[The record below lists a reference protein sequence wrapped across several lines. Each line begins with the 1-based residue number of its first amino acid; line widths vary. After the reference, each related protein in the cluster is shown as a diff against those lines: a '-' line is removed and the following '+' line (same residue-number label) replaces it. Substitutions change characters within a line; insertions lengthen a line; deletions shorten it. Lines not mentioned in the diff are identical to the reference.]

1 MISNI
6 RSFEI
11 VCVRLLVYGLI
22 QHIACILVC
31 FYVVSLCF
39 LKTDCALRLTSLL
52 NETPTFHNHITELEE
67 LYYQMGEAENQK
79 VFEDC

>member
-11 VCVRLLVYGLI
+11 LCVCLLVYGLI
-22 QHIACILVC
+22 QHITCILVC
-31 FYVVSLCF
+31 FYVVLLCF
-39 LKTDCALRLTSLL
+39 LKTDYALCLTSLL
-52 NETPTFHNHITELEE
+52 NKTPTFHNHITEFEG
-67 LYYQMGEAENQK
+67 LYYQINEAKDLK

>member
-11 VCVRLLVYGLI
+11 LCVCLLVYGLI
-22 QHIACILVC
+22 QHITCILVC

-39 LKTDCALRLTSLL
+39 LKIDCALCLTNL
-52 NETPTFHNHITELEE
+52 NETPTFHNHITELEG
-67 LYYQMGEAENQK
+67 LYYQISEAEDLK